1 MSRCTTNREAW
12 QLLFKKYNILQE
24 INKNGYFKITAKQ
37 INEFREAR
45 LMTKFDNSANLP
57 DLFKNNN
64 LAILPITSN
73 SYMIARFQTYKK
85 FEEAKDEEIVKIS
98 FPEYIQSLDY
108 NNITSEALA
117 INCAYITQMLE
128 NFLGEEDLV
137 PTISG
142 KMSSGNFEF
151 KISKVD
157 METEYI
163 NVSVQ
168 NSRIEIDGGFEGLN
182 SLALVEAK
190 NVISDDF
197 MVRQLYYP
205 YRLWKSKINKPVRPV
220 YMVYSNGIFNVYEYK
235 FENDEDYSSIKFVKS
250 KRYGIEDTEIDIQDI
265 QTLFNNISRFDE
277 EPKIAFPQ
285 ADSFDR
291 VINLCELLLDEPKT
305 KSDITENYAFDERQT
320 NYYTDAA
327 RYLGLVDKNG
337 NVGNINFELTEL
349 GRKILNLRYKQRQL
363 EFAKLILMHQVFYDY
378 LRLYFENSDKPTTS
392 NTVEI
397 MKHCNLYNIESE
409 STYKRRASTIRSW
422 IEWILDFL
430 YIY

>member
-1 MSRCTTNREAW
+1 MSRCTTNKEAW
-12 QLLFKKYNILQE
+12 QLLFDKYHILEE
-24 INKNGYFKITAKQ
+24 INQNGHFKITAKQ

-57 DLFKNNN
+57 ELFKDNN

-73 SYMIARFQTYKK
+73 SYIIAKFQTYKK
-85 FEEAKDEEIVKIS
+85 FEKTEDEEIIKIS

-117 INCAYITQMLE
+117 INCAYITQILE
-128 NFLGEEDLV
+128 DFLDEENLV

-142 KMSSGNFEF
+142 KMGSGNFEF
-151 KISKVD
+151 KISKNGN
-157 METEYI
+157 EAEYI

-168 NSRIEIDGGFEGLN
+168 NSRIEIDGGFEGIN

-205 YRLWKSKINKPVRPV
+205 YRLWKSKINKPVRPI

-250 KRYGIEDTEIDIQDI
+250 KKYSIEDTEIDIQDI
-265 QTLFNNISRFDE
+265 EEVFNNINEFAK

-327 RYLGLVDKNG
+327 RYLGFVSKNK
-337 NVGNINFELTEL
+337 NEGNIVFELTEL

-363 EFAKLILMHQVFYDY
+363 EFVKLILKHNAFYDY
-378 LRLYFENSDKPTTS
+378 LKLYFENSKKPTTID
-392 NTVEI
+392 TIEI
-397 MKHCNLYNIESE
+397 MKHCDLYNIESE
-409 STYKRRASTIRSW
+409 STYKRRASTIRGW
-422 IEWILDFL
+422 IEWILDL
-430 YIY
+430 ARL

>member
-1 MSRCTTNREAW
+1 MSRCTTNKEAW
-12 QLLFKKYNILQE
+12 QLLFDKYNILKE
-24 INKNGYFKITAKQ
+24 INQNGYFKITAKQ

-57 DLFKNNN
+57 ELFKDNN

-85 FEEAKDEEIVKIS
+85 FEKTEDEEIVKIS

-117 INCAYITQMLE
+117 INCAYITQILE
-128 NFLGEEDLV
+128 NFLDEEDLV

-142 KMSSGNFEF
+142 KMGSGNFEF
-151 KISKVD
+151 KISKSGT
-157 METEYI
+157 ETEYI

-168 NSRIEIDGGFEGLN
+168 NSRIEIDGGFEGIN

-205 YRLWKSKINKPVRPV
+205 YRLWKSKINKPVRPI
-220 YMVYSNGIFNVYEYK
+220 YMVYSNGIFSVYEYK

-250 KRYGIEDTEIDIQDI
+250 KKYSIEDTEINIQDI
-265 QTLFNNISRFDE
+265 QDVFNNINEFNG
-277 EPKIAFPQ
+277 EPEIAFPQ

-291 VINLCELLLDEPKT
+291 IINLCELLLDEPRT

-327 RYLGLVDKNG
+327 RYLGLVDKNK
-337 NVGNINFELTEL
+337 NDRNIEFELTEL

-363 EFAKLILMHQVFYDY
+363 EFVKLILKHKAFYDY
-378 LRLYFENSDKPTTS
+378 LGLYFENSDKPTTFD
-392 NTVEI
+392 TIEI
-397 MKHCNLYNIESE
+397 MKHCDLYNIESE
-409 STYKRRASTIRSW
+409 STYKRRASTIRGW
-422 IEWILDFL
+422 IDWILDL
-430 YIY
+430 TRM

>member
-1 MSRCTTNREAW
+1 MSRCTTNKEAW
-12 QLLFKKYNILQE
+12 QLLFDKYNILEE
-24 INKNGYFKITAKQ
+24 INQNGYFKITAKQ

-57 DLFKNNN
+57 ELFKDNN

-85 FEEAKDEEIVKIS
+85 FEETEDEEIIKIN

-117 INCAYITQMLE
+117 INCAYITQILE
-128 NFLGEEDLV
+128 DFLEEEDLV

-142 KMSSGNFEF
+142 KMGSGNFEF
-151 KISKVD
+151 KISKNGT
-157 METEYI
+157 ETEYLNI
-163 NVSVQ
+163 AVQ
-168 NSRIEIDGGFEGLN
+168 NSRIEIDGGFEGIN

-205 YRLWKSKINKPVRPV
+205 YRLWKNKINKPVRPV
-220 YMVYSNGIFNVYEYK
+220 YMVYSNGIFYVYEYK
-235 FENDEDYSSIKFVKS
+235 FENDENYSSIKLVKS
-250 KRYGIEDTEIDIQDI
+250 KKYSIEDTEIDIQDI
-265 QTLFNNISRFDE
+265 QDVFNNVNGFYE
-277 EPKIAFPQ
+277 EPEIAFPQ
-285 ADSFDR
+285 ADSFER
-291 VINLCELLLDEPKT
+291 VINLCELLLDEPRT

-327 RYLGLVDKNG
+327 RYLGLVSKNRTD
-337 NVGNINFELTEL
+337 GNIVFELTEV

-363 EFAKLILMHQVFYDY
+363 EFVKLILKHNAFYDY
-378 LRLYFENSDKPTTS
+378 LRLYFENSDRPTTLD
-392 NTVEI
+392 TIEI
-397 MKHCNLYNIESE
+397 MKHCDLYNIESE
-409 STYKRRASTIRSW
+409 STYKRRASTIRGW
-422 IEWILDFL
+422 VEWILDL
-430 YIY
+430 TII

>member
-1 MSRCTTNREAW
+1 MSRCTTNKEAW
-12 QLLFKKYNILQE
+12 QLLFDRYNILEE
-24 INKNGYFKITAKQ
+24 INQNGYFKITAKQ

-57 DLFKNNN
+57 ELFKDNN

-85 FEEAKDEEIVKIS
+85 FEKTENEEIIKIS

-117 INCAYITQMLE
+117 INCAYITQILE
-128 NFLGEEDLV
+128 DFLDEEDLV

-142 KMSSGNFEF
+142 KMGSGNFEF
-151 KISKVD
+151 KISKN
-157 METEYI
+157 ENEAEYI

-168 NSRIEIDGGFEGLN
+168 NSRIEIDGGFEGIN
-182 SLALVEAK
+182 SLTLVEAK

-205 YRLWKSKINKPVRPV
+205 YRLWKSKINKPVRPI

-250 KRYGIEDTEIDIQDI
+250 KKYSIEDTEIDIQDI
-265 QTLFNNISRFDE
+265 QEVFNNINKFAE
-277 EPKIAFPQ
+277 EPEIAFPQ

-291 VINLCELLLDEPKT
+291 VVNLCEILLDEPKT
-305 KSDITENYAFDERQT
+305 KSYITENYAFDERQT

-327 RYLGLVDKNG
+327 RYLGLVSKNK
-337 NVGNINFELTEL
+337 NEGNIVFELTEL

-363 EFAKLILMHQVFYDY
+363 EFVKLILKHKAFYDY
-378 LRLYFENSDKPTTS
+378 LRLYFENFEKPTTID
-392 NTVEI
+392 TIEI
-397 MKHCNLYNIESE
+397 MKHCDLYNIESE
-409 STYKRRASTIRSW
+409 STYKRRASTIRGW
-422 IEWILDFL
+422 IEWILDL
-430 YIY
+430 TRL

>member
-1 MSRCTTNREAW
+1 MSRCTTNKEAW
-12 QLLFKKYNILQE
+12 QLLFDKYNILEE
-24 INKNGYFKITAKQ
+24 INQNGYFKITAKQ
-37 INEFREAR
+37 INEYREAR

-57 DLFKNNN
+57 ELFKDNN

-85 FEEAKDEEIVKIS
+85 FEETEDEEIIKIS
-98 FPEYIQSLDY
+98 FP
-108 NNITSEALA
+108 
-117 INCAYITQMLE
+117 
-128 NFLGEEDLV
+128 
-137 PTISG
+137 
-142 KMSSGNFEF
+142 
-151 KISKVD
+151 
-157 METEYI
+157 EYI

-168 NSRIEIDGGFEGLN
+168 NSRIEIDGGFEGIN

-250 KRYGIEDTEIDIQDI
+250 KKYSIEDTEIDIQDI
-265 QTLFNNISRFDE
+265 QEIFNNINEFVE
-277 EPKIAFPQ
+277 EPEIAFPQ

-305 KSDITENYAFDERQT
+305 KNDITENYAFDERQT

-327 RYLGLVDKNG
+327 RYLGLASKNR
-337 NVGNINFELTEL
+337 NDGNIVFELTEL
-349 GRKILNLRYKQRQL
+349 CKRILNLRYKQRQL
-363 EFAKLILMHQVFYDY
+363 EFVKLILKHRAFHDY
-378 LRLYFENSDKPTTS
+378 LRLYFENSEKPTTWD
-392 NTVEI
+392 TIDI
-397 MKHCNLYNIESE
+397 MKYCDLYKIESK
-409 STYKRRASTIRSW
+409 STYKRRASTIRGW
-422 IEWILDFL
+422 VEWILEL
-430 YIY
+430 TRI

>member
-1 MSRCTTNREAW
+1 MSRCATNKEAW
-12 QLLFKKYNILQE
+12 QLLFDKYNIIEE
-24 INKNGYFKITAKQ
+24 INQNGYFKISAKQ

-57 DLFKNNN
+57 ELFKDNN

-85 FEEAKDEEIVKIS
+85 FEETQDEEIIKIN

-117 INCAYITQMLE
+117 INCAYITQILE
-128 NFLGEEDLV
+128 DFLDEEDLV

-142 KMSSGNFEF
+142 KMGAGNFEF
-151 KISKVD
+151 KISKN
-157 METEYI
+157 ENEAEYI

-168 NSRIEIDGGFEGLN
+168 NSRIEIDGGFEGVN

-205 YRLWKSKINKPVRPV
+205 YRLWKSKINKPVRPI
-220 YMVYSNGIFNVYEYK
+220 YMVYSNGIFNVYEYE
-235 FENDEDYSSIKFVKS
+235 FENDENYSSIKFVKS
-250 KRYGIEDTEIDIQDI
+250 KKYSIEDTEIDIQDI
-265 QTLFNNISRFDE
+265 QDVFNNISEFE
-277 EPKIAFPQ
+277 QEPEIAFPQ

-291 VINLCELLLDEPKT
+291 VINLCESLLDEPRS

-327 RYLGLVDKNG
+327 RYLGLVSKNR
-337 NVGNINFELTEL
+337 NDGNIIFELTEL

-363 EFAKLILMHQVFYDY
+363 EFVKLILKHKAFYDY
-378 LRLYFENSDKPTTS
+378 LRLYFENSEKPTTID
-392 NTVEI
+392 TIEI
-397 MKHCNLYNIESE
+397 MKHCELYNIESE
-409 STYKRRASTIRSW
+409 STYKRRSSTIRGW
-422 IEWILDFL
+422 IEWALDL
-430 YIY
+430 TRL